1 MSPVR
6 LLIRYVGN
14 EDELRVVKCMISNN
28 SGNHQLYITE
38 TNMIVTTGDP
48 KSPLD
53 YRNIAYKMTT
63 RKNSSILDSSEILKS
78 DDGTR
83 YVVSGLPS
91 EYHTLGECMYAKLF
105 DWCFKNGTNILGI
118 I

>member
-6 LLIRYVGN
+6 LLIRYIGN
-14 EDELRVVKCMISNN
+14 ENELRIVKCMISSK
-28 SGNHQLYITE
+28 SGAKYLYIVE

-48 KSPLD
+48 TSPLD
-53 YRNIAYKMTT
+53 YRNIAYRITT
-63 RKNSSILDSSEILKS
+63 HRNSSIVDRSEILKS
-78 DDGTR
+78 EDGTK
-83 YVVSGLPS
+83 YTVSGLSS

-105 DWCFKNGTNILGI
+105 DWCFQNGANILGI